1 MRFARNVAAVLVAI
15 GALAVSVT
23 PAFAST
29 DPASGSFTE
38 TPETILSERVADGND
53 FIHLTRDAFIT
64 GTYTGVGHADQ
75 YIVIHKDGSF
85 NFHQTI
91 AFTGVVCGRPAD
103 LEFLV
108 EGTGD
113 FTTNTLH
120 AAYSIVGPTD
130 VGNGNGTIDSVP
142 GVGGTY
148 EGQVHCS

>member
-1 MRFARNVAAVLVAI
+1 MRIGRNVAAVLVAI
-15 GALAVSVT
+15 VALAISVT
-23 PAFAST
+23 PAFASSQ
-29 DPASGSFTE
+29 PASGSFTE
-38 TPETILSERVADGND
+38 TPETILSEKFAGGND

-75 YIVIHKDGSF
+75 YIVIHSDGSF

-91 AFTGVVCGRPAD
+91 AFIGAACGQPVE
-103 LEFLV
+103 LEFRV

-113 FTTNTLH
+113 FTSNTLH
-120 AAYSIVGPTD
+120 GAYSIIGPTD

>member
-1 MRFARNVAAVLVAI
+1 MRIGRNVAAVLVAI
-15 GALAVSVT
+15 VALAISVT
-23 PAFAST
+23 PAFASSQ
-29 DPASGSFTE
+29 PASGSFTE
-38 TPETILSERVADGND
+38 TPETILSEKFAGGND

-75 YIVIHKDGSF
+75 YIVIHSDGSF

-91 AFTGVVCGRPAD
+91 AFTGVACGQPVE
-103 LEFLV
+103 LEFRV

-120 AAYSIVGPTD
+120 GRYSIVGPTD

-148 EGQVHCS
+148 EGQVHC